1 MPLLYGQSFRLLVV
15 MATLLRFPSFAAY
28 GFVPKTNHLA
38 PQRQHLRQESWV
50 KPNVPNHQ
58 PRYAGMSN
66 ESLYSSRRP
75 TGVGLWRRPSQLQNI
90 EQPGLP
96 VLTGVGRLV
105 RSIRALFHRIQR
117 FVVPFQSLRMARR
130 ILVCTLLIF
139 LVNNC
144 FLVTRSADATATS
157 SMGLLSQ
164 TADIS
169 QLQVPAPKAP
179 AILIQP
185 SQEIMSE
192 KIVQKVTTTPT
203 REGPGKVTK
212 ILTTSGAVLLATAG
226 GMMLGSCLVE
236 EEDDTDTSLEKE
248 KLDAIFTGTTNK
260 MSLNRKERD
269 STSGDFARIR
279 YDFDRIQ
286 RLEEEQ
292 ESRLQLAQ
300 SLLSEISST
309 VDNSTQALKTS
320 AEIIKEATKKEPTFF
335 ELLMADSSSTEK
347 TDDRE
352 QEEEQQPDEMEAS
365 PLSMEK
371 FLNDL
376 NQAEKTA
383 TVWKQD
389 RDDFLQDLESTK
401 NRVDQN
407 ENLRAIL
414 PPPVQETEFAEWLH
428 AMKQEDE
435 YKWNDEE
442 EEAQKK
448 KRKEAIRAAKK
459 LYFANYRR

>member
-1 MPLLYGQSFRLLVV
+1 MSPLYGQSFRLLVV

-38 PQRQHLRQESWV
+38 QQRQHIRQESRV

-58 PRYAGMSN
+58 PRYAGISN
-66 ESLYSSRRP
+66 ESLDSSPRP
-75 TGVGLWRRPSQLQNI
+75 TRVGLWRRPSQLQNI

-96 VLTGVGRLV
+96 VLTGVGLV
-105 RSIRALFHRIQR
+105 RSIRAWLQRIER
-117 FVVPFQSLRMARR
+117 VVMPFQSLRMARR

-144 FLVTRSADATATS
+144 FLATRSADATATS

-164 TADIS
+164 TADIT
-169 QLQVPAPKAP
+169 QLQVPPPKAP

-185 SQEIMSE
+185 SQEIMTE

-203 REGPGKVTK
+203 LREGPGKVAK

-236 EEDDTDTSLEKE
+236 EEDDTETSLEKE

-260 MSLNRKERD
+260 KSLNRKERD

-309 VDNSTQALKTS
+309 VDNSTQALKAS

-407 ENLRAIL
+407 DNLRAIL